1 MNTSF
6 RLVLAAL
13 LALSV
18 SACATRTLSTTDKL
32 NREVAEPKILLM
44 PADVELSELTAGGL
58 TELNAE
64 WTLAGQHNL
73 KMALNDHLHKLN
85 ARFSEYQ
92 PLPQDDPRYDTLQQ
106 LQKLHGVTG
115 VNIRTYAFPPAP
127 GLPGKDGKFNWALGP
142 ATSMLG
148 KSTDA
153 QYALFVWLRDSY
165 TSSGRRALKMAAAI
179 LFGVHIQGGQ
189 QIGYASLVDLKTGE
203 IVWFNLLARESGDLR
218 DLASAR
224 ESVDTLLTGLP
235 K

>member
-1 MNTSF
+1 MFTSF
-6 RLVLAAL
+6 RLVLVAA

-32 NREVAEPKILLM
+32 TRDVAQPKILLM

-58 TELNAE
+58 TELNAD
-64 WTLAGQHNL
+64 WTLSGQRNL
-73 KMALNDHLHKLN
+73 KAALNEHLAKLN

-92 PLPQDDPRYDTLQQ
+92 PLAQDDPHYDTFQQ

-115 VNIRTYAFPPAP
+115 INIQNYAFPPAP
-127 GLPGKDGKFNWALGP
+127 GLPGKEGKFNWALGP
-142 ATSMLG
+142 ATTMLAE
-148 KSTDA
+148 STDS

-165 TSSGRRALKMAAAI
+165 TSSGRRALKLAAAI
-179 LFGVHIQGGQ
+179 LFGVQMEGGKQ
-189 QIGYASLVDLKTGE
+189 VGYASLVDLKTGE

-235 K
+235 Q

>member
-1 MNTSF
+1 MTKPF
-6 RLVLAAL
+6 RFAVAVL

-18 SACATRTLSTTDKL
+18 NACATRTLSTTDKL
-32 NREVAEPKILLM
+32 SREVAEPKILLM

-64 WTLAGQHNL
+64 WTLAGQRNL
-73 KMALNDHLHKLN
+73 KVALNEHLAKLN

-92 PLPQDDPRYDTLQQ
+92 PVAQDDSRHDTFLQ

-127 GLPGKDGKFNWALGP
+127 GLPGKDGKFDWALGP
-142 ATSMLG
+142 ATTTLAD
-148 KSTDA
+148 STDA

-165 TSSGRRALKMAAAI
+165 TSAGRRALKMAAAI
-179 LFGVHIQGGQ
+179 LFGVQMQGGQ
-189 QIGYASLVDLKTGE
+189 QIGYASLVDLKSGE